1 MIVPLAVIGIA
12 FLGAAVVGGG
22 LEAFSVKVGIL
33 ASGRRQLLL
42 ACVGAVALA
51 VSFSPSILKSSTHS
65 SSPRQPNPTVTSGL
79 SQGSSPAQPA
89 SSTAQA
95 PGKVLTKKDNVQ
107 LTSGYA
113 LSISDPNLMPVPNS
127 GCAGDLWI
135 CGSTD
140 IGSSAPAQLAAYS
153 GTPQPAGF
161 SQCQSDTN
169 YVSADGEMPQ
179 QSLVG
184 TTLCV
189 TTTDRVAV
197 CYITGDTRWTTSP
210 TNGLT
215 MDVTVYSKH

>member
-1 MIVPLAVIGIA
+1 MNTTLATLGIV
-12 FLGAAVVGGG
+12 FLGAAAVGGG
-22 LEAFSVKVGIL
+22 LKALGIEFQPL

-42 ACVGAVALA
+42 AAVGVVALVAAFVAPRLNTSTQPSSQRPPSTPA
-51 VSFSPSILKSSTHS
+51 VQSGTSQST
-65 SSPRQPNPTVTSGL
+65 
-79 SQGSSPAQPA
+79 SPAPPTSNTILA
-89 SSTAQA
+89 AGTRLFHKT
-95 PGKVLTKKDNVQ
+95 GVQ

-113 LSISDPNLMPVPNS
+113 LSISDRNLIPIQNN

-140 IGSSAPAQLAAYS
+140 IGSSAQLALYS

-161 SQCQSDTN
+161 SQCQSDTA
-169 YVSADGEMPQ
+169 YAPVTGVLPA

-189 TTTDRVAV
+189 TTTDRIAV
-197 CYITGDTRWTTSP
+197 CYVTGDTRWGTGP

-215 MDVTVYSKH
+215 MDVTVYSLH